1 MGCLVIFTV
10 EYLWVVSLARHNLVA
25 AVGCLV
31 IFTVEYLWVG

>member
-1 MGCLVIFTV
+1 MPCDIYCRVFVDGLV
-10 EYLWVVSLARHNLVA
+10 LARHNLVA